1 MIEQLKKDLDSIKK
15 NIGVL
20 GDVVSEGLGERDFD
34 MSYEMEKMKYECG
47 FNFKNTI
54 KILLILSFLFSQ
66 CVLVFAIYKYFEFE
80 KQNTQKYMEI
90 VNTSDNNSLLFNSIN
105 KSEK

>member
-20 GDVVSEGLGERDFD
+20 GDVVSEGIDERNFD

-54 KILLILSFLFSQ
+54 KLLLILAFLFSQ
-66 CVLVFAIYKYFEFE
+66 CVFGFAIYKYFEFE